1 MPSPKR
7 SILRENFIKKQME
20 RQEQS
25 VLLRVTSP
33 PAFVYFWILVL
44 FLLSLLIWSIQV
56 PTFAVGQGMVIEQQA
71 TNLSEREVVAALF
84 LPPDQ
89 QPNLHVGQSAR
100 VSIGPN
106 SVILNSFIEHIETG
120 LISPKEARAR
130 FGLQGELAQII
141 TGPSVLVTIPLRP
154 AASAHNYIGSLCR
167 AQVQTG
173 SRRILQF
180 LPGLN
185 QIFKN

>member
-7 SILRENFIKKQME
+7 PILRENIIKKQME

-25 VLLRVTSP
+25 VLLYAISP

-44 FLLSLLIWSIQV
+44 LLLSLLVWSIQV
-56 PTFAVGQGMVIEQQA
+56 PTFAVGQGVVIEQQA
-71 TNLSEREVVAALF
+71 TNLSEREVVAVLF

-89 QPNLHVGQSAR
+89 QPNLHVGQPAR

-106 SVILNSFIEHIETG
+106 SVILNSFIEHVETG
-120 LISPKEARAR
+120 LISPQEARAR
-130 FGLQGELAQII
+130 FGLQGELAQMI

-154 AASAHNYIGSLCR
+154 ASSAHNYIDSLCG

-173 SRRILQF
+173 SQRVLQF
-180 LPGLN
+180 LPGFN
-185 QIFKN
+185 QILKN